1 MIGTIEKN
9 IKKDIDLKYSFF
21 QIKTKKNTDIDN
33 DYLESINCN
42 NIEEV
47 KYNQKLEIKEYKSIQ
62 LQELNVDIFQNLSKK
77 NERII
82 IKNNDLNLLIL
93 LCNIDYNQE
102 VANDKLY
109 QNKLK
114 QIANTI
120 EIEFIESKKQELNF
134 QLLK

>member
-1 MIGTIEKN
+1 M
-9 IKKDIDLKYSFF
+9 
-21 QIKTKKNTDIDN
+21 N